1 MMKTRDGTALR
12 TWAEY
17 RGEFPIFETA
27 TYLSTCSLAPL
38 ARRVEAAVHDY
49 LRLWHAVGSS
59 AWYGP
64 WWEEIAT
71 LRARVARVVGATTDE
86 VALFPSIT
94 AALSAVASALDY
106 RARPR
111 VVMSALEFPTTRY
124 QWQVKGGVE
133 TVEMASPDGMR
144 VFPEQYEAAVDG
156 RTALVVGSHVYFTS
170 GIIQDIVALADIA
183 HARGAL
189 CLIDAYQSVGQLPL
203 EVRAA
208 GVDFLVGGALKWL
221 LGGSGLAFLYVRG
234 DLLPRLR
241 PEVVGWFAHRD
252 QFAFAPEFEY
262 AEDARRFEGGTPS
275 VAAVYAASA
284 GLALV
289 EEIGPERLRAR
300 QLALTADLVERARE
314 AGLAPRVPADLT
326 HHAGIVTIPRRD
338 PPAAV
343 QGLREAGVIVD
354 ARPGVVRVSPYFYN
368 TPEDH
373 QRAIDA
379 MTALS
384 RRGVD

>member
-1 MMKTRDGTALR
+1 MKTRDDTALR

-27 TYLSTCSLAPL
+27 TYLNTCSLAPL
-38 ARRVEAAVHDY
+38 ARSVEAALHEY
-49 LRLWHAVGSS
+49 LRLWHVAGAS

-64 WWEEIAT
+64 WWEEIAA
-71 LRARVARVVGATTDE
+71 LRARFARVIGAASDE

-106 RARPR
+106 GARPR
-111 VVMSALEFPTTRY
+111 VVMTGLEFPTTRY

-133 TVEMASPDGMR
+133 TVELASPDGMS
-144 VFPEQYEAAVDG
+144 VSLEQYESAVDR

-170 GIIQDIVALADIA
+170 GMIQDVTALARLA
-183 HARGAL
+183 HARGAF

-203 EVRAA
+203 EVHAT
-208 GVDFLVGGALKWL
+208 GVDFLVGGSLKWL
-221 LGGSGLAFLYVRG
+221 LGGSGMAFLYVRG

-275 VAAVYAASA
+275 VAAAYAANA

-289 EEIGPERLRAR
+289 EEIGPQRLRAR
-300 QLALTADLVERARE
+300 QLTLTADLVGRARE
-314 AGLAPRVPADLT
+314 SGLHPRVPIDPT
-326 HHAGIVTIPRRD
+326 QHAGIVTIPRRD
-338 PPAAV
+338 PPAV
-343 QGLREAGVIVD
+343 VRGLREAGVIVD
-354 ARPGVVRVSPYFYN
+354 SRPGIVRVSPYFYN

-373 QRAIDA
+373 QRVVD
-379 MTALS
+379 MLSALA
-384 RRGVD
+384 RRGID

>member
-1 MMKTRDGTALR
+1 MKPRVQPAPPG
-12 TWAEY
+12 WAEY
-17 RGEFPIFETA
+17 RNEFPILETA
-27 TYLSTCSLAPL
+27 TYLNTCSLAPL
-38 ARRVEAAVHDY
+38 ARPVEAAVHEY
-49 LRLWHAVGSS
+49 LRHWHAAGSS

-71 LRARVARVVGATTDE
+71 LRGRVARVIGATSDE

-106 RARPR
+106 GARPK

-124 QWQVKGGVE
+124 QWQVKSVLE
-133 TVEMASPDGMR
+133 TVEMASPDGLS
-144 VFPEQYEAAVDG
+144 VSPDQYAAAVDS

-170 GIIQDIVALADIA
+170 GMIQDITALADIA
-183 HARGAL
+183 HARGAY

-203 EVRAA
+203 DVPAT

-221 LGGSGLAFLYVRG
+221 LGGSGLAFLYVRD
-234 DLLPRLR
+234 DLLDRLR

-284 GLALV
+284 GLAIV

-300 QLALTADLVERARE
+300 QLELTADLVEQARAV
-314 AGLAPRVPADLT
+314 GLAPRVPADLT
-326 HHAGIVTIPRRD
+326 RHAGIVTIPRRD
-338 PPAAV
+338 PPAV
-343 QGLREAGVIVD
+343 VRGLREAGVIVD
-354 ARPGVVRVSPYFYN
+354 SRPGVVRTSPFFFN

-373 QRAIDA
+373 RRAVEAIG
-379 MTALS
+379 ALA